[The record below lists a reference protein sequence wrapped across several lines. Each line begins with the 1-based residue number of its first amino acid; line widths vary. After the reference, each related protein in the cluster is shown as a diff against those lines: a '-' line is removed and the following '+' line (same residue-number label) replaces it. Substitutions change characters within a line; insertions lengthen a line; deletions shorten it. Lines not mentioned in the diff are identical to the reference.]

1 MMEMIIL
8 VGIPASGKSSFYK
21 ELFFNSHIRI
31 SMDLLNT
38 RNKEGKLLQYCF
50 ETQSK
55 MVIDNTN
62 VSKESRKKYIEL
74 AQRNKYEIVG
84 YYFESNIQDCLE
96 RNKNRKDSINEI
108 GIKSKYK
115 ELEKPLLEEGFNK
128 IYTVKIIDNKFE
140 ISTHEV

>member
-1 MMEMIIL
+1 MEMIIFI
-8 VGIPASGKSSFYK
+8 GIPASGKSSFYK

-62 VSKESRKKYIEL
+62 VTVESRRRYIHPG
-74 AQRNKYEIVG
+74 QRNRYQIIG
-84 YYFESNIQDCLE
+84 YYFESNVLDCLE
-96 RNKNRKDSINEI
+96 RNKNRKEPINEI
-108 GIKSKYK
+108 GIKAKYK
-115 ELEKPLLEEGFNK
+115 TLEKPSFTEGFDK
-128 IYTVKIIDNKFE
+128 IFNVKTINNTFE
-140 ISTHEV
+140 ISSYEI

>member
-1 MMEMIIL
+1 MEMIIFI
-8 VGIPASGKSSFYK
+8 GIPASGKSSFYK

-62 VSKESRKKYIEL
+62 VTAESRRKYIHPG
-74 AQRNKYEIVG
+74 QRNRYQIIG
-84 YYFESNIQDCLE
+84 YYFESNVLDCLE
-96 RNKNRKDSINEI
+96 RNKNRKDPINEI
-108 GIKSKYK
+108 GIKAKYK
-115 ELEKPLLEEGFNK
+115 ALEKPLLTEGFDK
-128 IYTVKIIDNKFE
+128 IFSVKTVNNTFE
-140 ISTHEV
+140 ISSYEI

>member
-108 GIKSKYK
+108 GIKSKYI